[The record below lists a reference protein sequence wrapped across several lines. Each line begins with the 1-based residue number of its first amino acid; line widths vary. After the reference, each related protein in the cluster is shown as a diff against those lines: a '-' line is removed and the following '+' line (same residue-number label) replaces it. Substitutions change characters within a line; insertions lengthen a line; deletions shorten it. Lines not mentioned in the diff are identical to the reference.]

1 MSRGLHVATTYKV
14 EWSELTSFRLKSY
27 EFRLL
32 LNELGVGVS
41 SLCSTDDDDYLDFEV
56 KKEDWVKAI
65 TQLNS
70 LQCVPEPKR
79 VIIKDLLNQL
89 GVTAN
94 EAAVLFSKYLGLAE
108 PDDEWLH
115 FSFF

>member
-1 MSRGLHVATTYKV
+1 MSRGLHVATVYKV
-14 EWSELTSFRLKSY
+14 TWSELTSFRLKSY

-70 LQCVPEPKR
+70 LQYVPEPKR
-79 VIIKDLLNQL
+79 VTIKDLLNQL

-94 EAAVLFSKYLGLAE
+94 ETAVLFSKYLGLAE

>member
-14 EWSELTSFRLKSY
+14 EWSDLASFKLKSY

-32 LNELGVGVS
+32 LNELSVGIS

-56 KKEDWVKAI
+56 KKEDWVRAI
-65 TQLNS
+65 VQLNS
-70 LQCVPEPKR
+70 MQCVPEPQR
-79 VIIKDLLNQL
+79 VAIKDLLDRL
-89 GVTAN
+89 GVSAN
-94 EAAVLFSKYLGLAE
+94 EAAALFSKYLGLAE
-108 PDDEWLH
+108 HDDEWLH